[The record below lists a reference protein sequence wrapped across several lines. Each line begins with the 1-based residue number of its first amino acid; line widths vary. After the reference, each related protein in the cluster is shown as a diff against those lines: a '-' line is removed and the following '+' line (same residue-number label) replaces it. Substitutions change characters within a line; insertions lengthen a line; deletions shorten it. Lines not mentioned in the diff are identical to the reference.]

1 VSVDKNGRLSPRQAE
16 ILRLIS
22 RGKTDKE
29 IAVDLTISR
38 GTVKTHLRIIFS
50 KLRARSRAQAVFR
63 WHD

>member
-1 VSVDKNGRLSPRQAE
+1 VVNAKLSPRQAE

-29 IAVDLTISR
+29 IAADLTISR

-50 KLRARSRAQAVFR
+50 KLRARSRAQAIFR
-63 WHD
+63 FREL

>member
-1 VSVDKNGRLSPRQAE
+1 MVNAKLSPRQAE

-29 IAVDLTISR
+29 IAADLTISR

-50 KLRARSRAQAVFR
+50 KLRARSRAQAIFR
-63 WHD
+63 FREL